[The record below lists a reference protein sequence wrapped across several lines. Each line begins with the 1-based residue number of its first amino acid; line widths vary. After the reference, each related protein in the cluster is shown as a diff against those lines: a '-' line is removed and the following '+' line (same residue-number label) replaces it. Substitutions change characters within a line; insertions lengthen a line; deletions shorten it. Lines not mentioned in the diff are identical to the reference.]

1 MRCVTPAKD
10 APAPLDARRPERT
23 DGRPAPELRAT
34 ATAPV
39 SASHDALGGSPLDPR
54 LTFAS
59 FVIGRSNTLAHAAAR
74 QVAEGRR
81 GDRVMFNP
89 LYIHAGVGLGK
100 THLLQAVTWA
110 GNSGSERKVLYL
122 TAEKF
127 MYGFVAALKTQTA
140 LAFKEALR
148 GIDVLVIDDLQF
160 LQGKSTQAEFCHT
173 LNALID
179 AGRQVVIAADRP
191 PSDLESL
198 DDRVRSRLA
207 GGLVVEMGSLGE
219 ELRLGILKSR
229 VAAARAHHATFD
241 VPAPV
246 LDYLARTITHN
257 GRDLEGAVNRLLAHS
272 KLNAQPVTL
281 EMAEREVRDLIR
293 PQEPKRIK
301 IEDIQRVVARQY
313 NVSRS
318 DLLSSRRTAN
328 VVRPRQVAMYLAKTL
343 TLRSLPEIGRRFG
356 GRDHTTVLHAVR
368 KIEALVAKDVA
379 LVRRGRSRSSASC
392 RSNARTGSSPPC
404 GTGWPV
410 AAAADRGAAGH
421 FCRKRGE
428 RPRRFPCAG
437 GHPRHLAVPPR
448 VWSNPASIRLFGFQM
463 PRRCLSG
470 RPAFPSLGSGGYCNE
485 GHGRTRATAEI
496 AGPRPSRGRAPQHH
510 SDPRQRAVPRRKRP
524 AVAESHRPRPR
535 GDRNAGGG
543 NRDRRLD
550 HRAGAHVLR
559 HRAQTARR
567 LADRAGRRRRP
578 RGAGDPRRPLA
589 LHAADPAGKRF
600 PGSRRRRHDAF
611 VHAGRRRPE
620 AADRPHAVRD
630 LDRRDALLP
639 QRHLSARAGTRQGR
653 DPARGRDRRPS
664 AGAGRSAVAEGRG
677 RHAGRDRAAQDRR
690 RSAAADR
697 GQ

>member
-1 MRCVTPAKD
+1 METRLRSSRAVLEGLCGTIAKSTTFEKSLKTMTNSEQDRWSRVKGRLRSSVGEDVYTSWFARMDLEGVQDESVRLSVPTRFLKSWIQAHYAERVLSCWQAEMPEVHRIDLTVRSAMRGTLPPKEPVAQMETRRVERAEVR
-10 APAPLDARRPERT
+10 APADLRT
-23 DGRPAPELRAT
+23 VT
-34 ATAPV
+34 PV
-39 SASHDALGGSPLDPR
+39 SATHDALGGSPLDPR

-59 FVIGRSNTLAHAAAR
+59 FVVGRSNTLAHAAAR
-74 QVAEGRR
+74 QVADGRR
-81 GDRVMFNP
+81 GDPVMFNP

-110 GNSGSERKVLYL
+110 GNAGGERKVLYL

-229 VAAARAHHATFD
+229 VAAARMHHASFD
-241 VPAPV
+241 VPEQV
-246 LDYLARTITHN
+246 LDYLARSITHN
-257 GRDLEGAVNRLLAHS
+257 GRDLEGAINRLLAHS
-272 KLNAQPVTL
+272 KLNNQPVTL

-368 KIEALVAKDVA
+368 KIEALVTKDTA
-379 LVRRGRSRSSASC
+379 LCEEVESL
-392 RSNARTGSSPPC
+392 
-404 GTGWPV
+404 
-410 AAAADRGAAGH
+410 
-421 FCRKRGE
+421 KRQLQQE
-428 RPRRFPCAG
+428 
-437 GHPRHLAVPPR
+437 
-448 VWSNPASIRLFGFQM
+448 
-463 PRRCLSG
+463 
-470 RPAFPSLGSGGYCNE
+470 
-485 GHGRTRATAEI
+485 
-496 AGPRPSRGRAPQHH
+496 
-510 SDPRQRAVPRRKRP
+510 
-524 AVAESHRPRPR
+524 
-535 GDRNAGGG
+535 
-543 NRDRRLD
+543 
-550 HRAGAHVLR
+550 
-559 HRAQTARR
+559 
-567 LADRAGRRRRP
+567 
-578 RGAGDPRRPLA
+578 
-589 LHAADPAGKRF
+589 
-600 PGSRRRRHDAF
+600 
-611 VHAGRRRPE
+611 
-620 AADRPHAVRD
+620 
-630 LDRRDALLP
+630 
-639 QRHLSARAGTRQGR
+639 
-653 DPARGRDRRPS
+653 
-664 AGAGRSAVAEGRG
+664 
-677 RHAGRDRAAQDRR
+677 
-690 RSAAADR
+690 
-697 GQ
+697 